1 MLTDRGR
8 WILALGGGIYLVAWA
23 FGSTP
28 LYPIALGLVLA
39 VSAAALWVRLLNRPM
54 RLLRSL
60 GRGDRVD
67 GDDIP
72 VQLELEADGLVP
84 AGSLL
89 VRESIARLGERETV
103 LSRRHGRLRGR
114 YTLRRVP
121 RGRYPIESTHV
132 VVEDPFGLERVEI
145 ELPGGT
151 SILVYPRLADLDRLF
166 TESGARTP
174 EGRRLLLRRPSGFDL
189 HSVRQYEEGESL
201 RRVHWPSTAKR
212 GQLMVKELEDAPR
225 DETAVL
231 LDADARAV
239 VGEPP
244 ESTFELAVRAAGSI
258 LRSHASRGRRAV
270 LLVNSARPVYQRVH
284 SYDGEWHRALELL
297 AAVAPDGHT
306 PVASLLADEG
316 GAASR
321 ALELTIVTSALTPRL
336 AERLT
341 HRALAHHPASVVY
354 VEGASFAQ
362 EAKPGTSP
370 EAAAQ
375 LVRLQRAGVPVAV
388 LRRGDDLTAK
398 LSAQNLRAA
407 VG

>member
-1 MLTDRGR
+1 
-8 WILALGGGIYLVAWA
+8 
-23 FGSTP
+23 
-28 LYPIALGLVLA
+28 
-39 VSAAALWVRLLNRPM
+39 
-54 RLLRSL
+54 
-60 GRGDRVD
+60 
-67 GDDIP
+67 
-72 VQLELEADGLVP
+72 
-84 AGSLL
+84 
-89 VRESIARLGERETV
+89 
-103 LSRRHGRLRGR
+103 
-114 YTLRRVP
+114 
-121 RGRYPIESTHV
+121 
-132 VVEDPFGLERVEI
+132 
-145 ELPGGT
+145 
-151 SILVYPRLADLDRLF
+151 
-166 TESGARTP
+166 
-174 EGRRLLLRRPSGFDL
+174 
-189 HSVRQYEEGESL
+189 
-201 RRVHWPSTAKR
+201 
-212 GQLMVKELEDAPR
+212 MVKELEDAPR